1 MVREKEL
8 GRTQVINALK
18 GHSAKIFYTVS
29 SLVALLEANWGLL
42 ALMLLG
48 LYFRR
53 EVGVTMKYLLCIIA
67 IAVFEPEKR
76 RKISLQ
82 TKYYIIVLRVLMA
95 KDLGEEATWVEDFIA
110 EESL

>member
-1 MVREKEL
+1 M
-8 GRTQVINALK
+8 INALK
-18 GHSAKIFYTVS
+18 GHSAKIVYTVS
-29 SLVALLEANWGLL
+29 SVVALLQANWGLL